1 MVSFLRTD
9 TFIPISIGLIQV
21 FFFNKLADNI
31 FDINKYKDTYNYEVI
46 HLNFNEK
53 KENTENKENKE
64 KEFKKT
70 KDELYRNETKKFIFM
85 IIVATIIFLI
95 ITQIEETI
103 SVKFG
108 LGLGS
113 LFMIVYALYMN
124 WYNMNEIMKLT
135 VLGIA
140 LLALIFSVSKFNNFY
155 EYIYPIANTT
165 KN

>member
-9 TFIPISIGLIQV
+9 NFIPISIGLIQV

-53 KENTENKENKE
+53 KENTENKEKE
-64 KEFKKT
+64 LKK
-70 KDELYRNETKKFIFM
+70 KDELYSKETKKFIFM
-85 IIVATIIFLI
+85 IVVATIIFLI

-135 VLGIA
+135 VLGIS
-140 LLALIFSVSKFNNFY
+140 LFALIFSVSKFNNFY